1 MKKLFPIA
9 GIAALLAVIGRLISA
24 HRKKTDTY

>member
-9 GIAALLAVIGRLISA
+9 GIAALIAVMGRQITT